1 MGYMFL
7 EEHGLITEPMK
18 EKPEEKRQTAV
29 KQIPIISDLLRL
41 QRQQANK
48 PTRHL
53 FFR

>member
-1 MGYMFL
+1 MYMFY
-7 EEHGLITEPMK
+7 EEHGLITEPK
-18 EKPEEKRQTAV
+18 EKKEEKRQTAD

-48 PTRHL
+48 PIKHL

>member
-1 MGYMFL
+1 MFY
-7 EEHGLITEPMK
+7 EEHGLIVEP
-18 EKPEEKRQTAV
+18 EKKKEEKRQTAN

-48 PTRHL
+48 PMKHL